1 MQDNFPYPEFI
12 SPVMKLWL
20 KHYKAD
26 DMQKITEIGLF
37 DWKFKPNRR
46 NPEKPRRIPRLG
58 ETCKLIESG
67 FKRSIYFFEIDATTL
82 HVFESTGFSLAGQ
95 SIAKEFILSD
105 NQFREKRILFKM
117 IS

>member
-12 SPVMKLWL
+12 TPVMKLWL

-26 DMQKITEIGLF
+26 NMQKITKIGLF

-82 HVFESTGFSLAGQ
+82 HVYESSGFSLAG
-95 SIAKEFILSD
+95 SNVAKEYIFEGEKFI
-105 NQFREKRILFKM
+105 EKNTLLNY